1 MTPATTTNQRQ
12 AARRNNLNNR
22 AQAAGWP
29 SWSAYETACLNNAVK
44 LAEAPMTTYIITCRT
59 AAGSDLQTNRMNAH
73 FREQVE
79 RAFSDHMDVIIYTE
93 EEYEEYLAK
102 YR

>member
-1 MTPATTTNQRQ
+1 
-12 AARRNNLNNR
+12 
-22 AQAAGWP
+22 
-29 SWSAYETACLNNAVK
+29 
-44 LAEAPMTTYIITCRT
+44 MTTYIITCRT